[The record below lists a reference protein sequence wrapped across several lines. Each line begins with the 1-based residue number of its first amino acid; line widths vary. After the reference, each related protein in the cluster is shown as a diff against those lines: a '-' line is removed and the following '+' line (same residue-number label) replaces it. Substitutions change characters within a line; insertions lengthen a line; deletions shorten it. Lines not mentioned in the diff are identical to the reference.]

1 MKNKALVFHEITPL
15 TDGDCLYVIAR
26 KKQGFD
32 IPVHTHAEFE
42 LNYIEGAS
50 GARRL
55 VGDSI
60 EEIQDYELILVGN
73 EELEHGWSDGSL
85 KPGADIFE
93 ITVQFSGSLIGG
105 ELMVKNQFRSVREM
119 FEKARNGISFSLPAI
134 LKVKPLLQSLTSET
148 QGFYAVTT
156 FMNLLYELSKDDGMR
171 TLASQTFSQTEQY
184 SRSRRIRQVC
194 SYIDAHYSSS
204 IYLRELAELA
214 NMSEA
219 AFSRFFRQQTG
230 KSITDYIIETRIGK
244 AARELVD
251 TDKNVSEICYS
262 AGFNNLTN
270 FNRLF
275 KKRRGCT
282 PKEFRDSYRKK
293 QVLV

>member
-32 IPVHTHAEFE
+32 FPVHTHTEFE
-42 LNYIEGAS
+42 LNYIEGAC

-60 EEIQDYELILVGN
+60 EEIGDYELILVGN
-73 EELEHGWSDGSL
+73 NELEHGWSDGNL
-85 KPGADIFE
+85 KPGANIFE
-93 ITVQFSGSLIGG
+93 ITIQFSGSLIGS

-156 FMNLLYELSKDDGMR
+156 FMNLLYELSKDEGMR
-171 TLASQTFSQTEQY
+171 QLASQTFSKSEQS
-184 SRSRRIRQVC
+184 SRSRRIRTVC
-194 SYIDAHYSSS
+194 TFIDANYKRSL
-204 IYLRELAELA
+204 YLRELAEKA

-230 KSITDYIIETRIGK
+230 KSVTEYIIEIRIGK

-251 TDKNVSEICYS
+251 TDKNIAEICYS
-262 AGFNNLTN
+262 SGFNNLTN

-275 KKRRGCT
+275 KKRKGCS
-282 PKEFRDSYRKK
+282 PREFRDAYRKK